1 MQDEELELS
10 EELLNDL
17 SVDEISEL
25 KVEVDDILNTIEGT
39 LDNCNESSNL
49 KIKRGKIWI

>member
-49 KIKRGKIWI
+49 